1 MVAAALASKTRI
13 LVPTDQGFKTFS
25 TRYLSLKITIPT
37 DYQVAFQA
45 SILIAK
51 LIEQG
56 KFTAAFDVIPF
67 TVEAR
72 AQSVLWES
80 DLDRR
85 REILHRCENVL
96 ALHSY
101 KADEA
106 KMAVLESFETQLSN
120 PDGQGVVL
128 NVSDAEAKILVDAL
142 EAYTRLS
149 IGQVD
154 AALDE
159 FSFASHK
166 PTVRP
171 QDSEVINDMK
181 WLAIKSGGASF
192 GITNSLLPDDARNGW
207 LAKKVIDYH
216 LAYKQSPNGG
226 FGLRYDTPMR
236 IGSCSAQDIIIDDP
250 DLAKIRKIVH
260 VTPSG
265 PSF

>member
-1 MVAAALASKTRI
+1 M
-13 LVPTDQGFKTFS
+13 
-25 TRYLSLKITIPT
+25 KITIPS

-56 KFTAAFDVIPF
+56 KFTAAFDSINF
-67 TVEAR
+67 SAEAK
-72 AQSVLWES
+72 AQSVLWDS

-101 KADEA
+101 KPDEL
-106 KMAVLESFETQLSN
+106 KMTLLESFETQVSNTDGTVAVLSVT
-120 PDGQGVVL
+120 DK
-128 NVSDAEAKILVDAL
+128 EAKILVDAL

-154 AALDE
+154 AALEE

-181 WLAIKSGGASF
+181 WLAIKTGGASF

-216 LAYKQSPNGG
+216 LAYKQSPKGG

-236 IGSCSAQDIIIDDP
+236 IGSCSAQDISIEDP
-250 DLAKIRKIVH
+250 DLAISRKIVH